1 MHGGG
6 DSPCQQDLLIMSFHH
21 KACLEAIE
29 LVLEMLEV
37 ERSRLGFVR
46 WDSPLG
52 VIAGLRTLPSPLPL
66 VLFPNLL
73 ALLQSQIRSNLCHA
87 LVVSFG
93 EQSLT
98 HLSPERRTLLPL
110 ILQEGDRNGCRSSI
124 FAACE

>member
-1 MHGGG
+1 MNFL
-6 DSPCQQDLLIMSFHH
+6 C

-73 ALLQSQIRSNLCHA
+73 ALLQGHIRSKICHA
-87 LVVSFG
+87 LDVSLG
-93 EQSLT
+93 ERALK
-98 HLSPERRTLLPL
+98 HFSPKRRTSLPL
-110 ILQEGDRNGCRSSI
+110 LLLEGARNGCRSSI
-124 FAACE
+124 FAAC